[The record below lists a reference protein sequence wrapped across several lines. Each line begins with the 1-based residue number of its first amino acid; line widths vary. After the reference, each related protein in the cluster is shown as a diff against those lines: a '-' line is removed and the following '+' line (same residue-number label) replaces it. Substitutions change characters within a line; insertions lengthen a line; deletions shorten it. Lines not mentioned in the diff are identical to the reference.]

1 MISPYLKR
9 RLRSIEEVL
18 AARRARGFRLGEIG
32 AAPGFSSRF
41 AVPEAARDRGADDTA
56 APSRDTP
63 SRDMA

>member
-32 AAPGFSSRF
+32 AAPGFSGRF
-41 AVPEAARDRGADDTA
+41 AVLDALRDQGADDAAA
-56 APSRDTP
+56 APRDTA
-63 SRDMA
+63 SRKTA